1 MPEHCA
7 IRDRTNNY
15 ETYGGGRYI
24 LDSIKGADLG
34 RDGTGKLILDF
45 NFAYNPSCCY
55 SARYVCPLAPP
66 MNRLSVSVRAGECR
80 QAAELVDSSLHARGR
95 TPDRCLL
102 ECHRTAAQDFVT
114 HALQMHG

>member
-66 MNRLSVSVRAGECR
+66 MNRLSVSVRAGEM
-80 QAAELVDSSLHARGR
+80 LPGR
-95 TPDRCLL
+95 
-102 ECHRTAAQDFVT
+102 
-114 HALQMHG
+114 